1 MKKRTWTKE
10 EKLAIVRE
18 AELEGVEV
26 TIRKYSL
33 YPSTL
38 YSWKAKYADGGPENL
53 ARSKRT
59 IKDSNYIKRIEDELS
74 LAKQLMAEKDIEIAL
89 RDELLKKK
97 YPWARKE
104 R

>member
-1 MKKRTWTKE
+1 MRILQE
-10 EKLAIVRE
+10 SER
-18 AELEGVEV
+18 EGVEV
-26 TIRKYSL
+26 TLRKYSL

-38 YSWKAKYADGGPENL
+38 YSWKQKLKMGGKLCLERQKRQQKDAD
-53 ARSKRT
+53 
-59 IKDSNYIKRIEDELS
+59 YIKRLEDELS

>member
-1 MKKRTWTKE
+1 MKKRSWTRE
-10 EKLAIVRE
+10 EKLKILQE
-18 AELEGVEV
+18 SEQSGVEL
-26 TIRKYSL
+26 TLRKYGL

-38 YSWKAKYADGGPENL
+38 YSWKKKMSQSGVSGLD
-53 ARSKRT
+53 RSGRT
-59 IKDSNYIKRIEDELS
+59 RKDSAYIKRLEDELS